1 MPDYFGMLG
10 GAIGIG
16 YNTMNS
22 IIGNEIAYD
31 YASKYAGLNYEY
43 NEKAAENAKNRQIEL
58 YNMLASPKAL
68 REQYKEAGLSPSLMF
83 GGGGPGGQAS
93 AAPMGAGASG
103 IGNNAFGVDSMQ
115 LAQIDLMQA
124 QAEKARSEADINNAN
139 NEVGKAKL
147 ESILAETENKRL
159 KSIGQQLQNTLQSI
173 ENEIAEYTKNNKI
186 ELSDWEVMQACKDYE
201 LMCENLRQEVVKSR
215 ITEETCNEV
224 ITETKQKVIEQA
236 ARIGLLRAQKKLAES
251 NIHLNNEQINKW
263 AKDISLHEQEI
274 TIGWAGIDLSYERLG
289 AQVEQWAIENKLAT
303 SENAQNW
310 AKVVIQ
316 AINTALRAQ
325 GK

>member
-1 MPDYFGMLG
+1 MLG
-10 GAIGIG
+10 EIVTAGINTGMNAALSKYNNDLAAKREEEARRANYG
-16 YNTMNS
+16 YNEM
-22 IIGNEIAYD
+22 
-31 YASKYAGLNYEY
+31 
-43 NEKAAENAKNRQIEL
+43 AADNAMKRQIEL
-58 YNMLASPKAL
+58 YNMISSPAALKA
-68 REQYKEAGLSPSLMF
+68 QYLEAGLSPSMMF
-83 GGGGPGGQAS
+83 GSGGPGGQTS
-93 AAPMGAGASG
+93 PGPQGSGADG
-103 IGNNAFGVDSMQ
+103 IGPTSYGVDAVN

-124 QAEKARSEADINNAN
+124 QAEKARSEAEINKG
-139 NEVGKAKL
+139 EGKVGEAKL
-147 ESILAETENKRL
+147 NSILAETENKRL
-159 KSIGQQLQNTLQSI
+159 KAIGQQLQNTMQSI

-186 ELSDWEVMQACKDYE
+186 ELSDWEVMQACKEYE
-201 LMCENLRQEVVKSR
+201 LMCENLRQEVVKSK
-215 ITEETCNEV
+215 ISEETCESV

-236 ARIGLLRAQKKLAES
+236 ARIGLMKAQKKLAES

-263 AKDISLHEQEI
+263 AKDIALHEQEI

-316 AINTALRAQ
+316 ALNTALRAQ